1 MRKRAGTLLLC
12 SIGWVGL
19 GLAQNPPAAAQH
31 PATDR
36 DATQNERVLASNRER
51 IQWEAAQTWSI
62 PAIPNRNDAGQQRRI
77 HIENDQPTLN
87 PPKFRREWLHA
98 SADAIA
104 PEPMNGASGNRFTT
118 ETQRHGENH

>member
-19 GLAQNPPAAAQH
+19 GRAQNPPSAAQH
-31 PATDR
+31 RATDR
-36 DATQNERVLASNRER
+36 DATQNEPVLASNRQR

-62 PAIPNRNDAGQQRRI
+62 PAIPNLHDAGQRRRI

-98 SADAIA
+98 SSDAIA
-104 PEPMNGASGNRFTT
+104 PEPMK
-118 ETQRHGENH
+118 